1 MRQNTTSA
9 TRQRLTD
16 FMNDPLAQGLMTGA
30 LTLIP
35 VRNYPTWIR
44 RGLIWAPP
52 IAGGAG
58 AAYLM
63 MSPKTRRKIAAKV
76 AVAQYS
82 SSARESL
89 RPPEPPAAF
98 RTKGPSRTAALIA
111 AGTAVGGAVSL
122 VTAVSFWADE
132 KIDQGLRRINVPFP
146 RAVMSLAAGGVTW
159 WSLQRDQDA
168 AARDGR

>member
-1 MRQNTTSA
+1 MRQSSTSA

-16 FMNDPLAQGLMTGA
+16 FLNDPLSQGLLTGA

-35 VRNYPTWIR
+35 ARNYPTWLR

-58 AAYLM
+58 AAYLVM
-63 MSPKTRRKIAAKV
+63 NPKMRRKIAAKV

-82 SSARESL
+82 PSTPDSL

-111 AGTAVGGAVSL
+111 AGTAVGGVFSL
-122 VTAVSFWADE
+122 ATAASFWADE

-146 RAVMSLAAGGVTW
+146 RAVMGLAAGGVTW
-159 WSLQRDQDA
+159 WSLKRDQDA
-168 AARDGR
+168 AAESKH

>member
-16 FMNDPLAQGLMTGA
+16 FLNDPLTQGLLTGA

-35 VRNYPTWIR
+35 ARNYPTWLR

-58 AAYLM
+58 AAYLV
-63 MSPKTRRKIAAKV
+63 MSPKTRRKIAAKI

-82 SSARESL
+82 SSSHESL
-89 RPPEPPAAF
+89 RPPEPPATF
-98 RTKGPSRTAALIA
+98 RTKGASRTTAIVA
-111 AGTAVGGAVSL
+111 AGTAVGGVVSL
-122 VTAVSFWADE
+122 VTAASFWADE

-146 RAVMSLAAGGVTW
+146 RAVMSIAAGGVTW
-159 WSLQRDQDA
+159 WSLKREQDTTSA
-168 AARDGR
+168 NSR